1 MAWQALQEAIQF
13 GTAFKFLL
21 GQILSTDPLYG
32 PFFLSKVVLSNAYMR
47 VWVHLEELPRFAFI
61 ASLHPLDSDPL
72 IGFHLSLTMGFMDSA
87 HFFCCTTETAAD
99 MVNASWAEG
108 HASALHPLNDLVNLS
123 PAASDDDVGGLPDP
137 DMDRDLDKL
146 CRNHLAVEATSLCQ

>member
-13 GTAFKFLL
+13 GTAFKCLL

-87 HFFCCTTETAAD
+87 LFFL
-99 MVNASWAEG
+99 
-108 HASALHPLNDLVNLS
+108 LHHRDGGRHGQCL
-123 PAASDDDVGGLPDP
+123 VGGGP
-137 DMDRDLDKL
+137 RI
-146 CRNHLAVEATSLCQ
+146 RLAPPQRPRKFVPGSL